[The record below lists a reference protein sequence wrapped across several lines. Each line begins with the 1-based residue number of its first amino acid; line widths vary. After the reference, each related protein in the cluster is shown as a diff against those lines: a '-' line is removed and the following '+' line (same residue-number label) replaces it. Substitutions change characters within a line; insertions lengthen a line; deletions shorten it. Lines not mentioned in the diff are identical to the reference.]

1 MERRRRRVGSGTP
14 ALDGVAARRGAF
26 PLPILLLA
34 LLGAAIALLPALRSA
49 LASPSDRADGYAD
62 IVSAA
67 IQRNWLFVVPGE
79 GDTGDVDGRVER
91 ARGGDVPPEFDRFI
105 AVSFLREDM
114 TTLDPAI
121 WRYDGS
127 SLGIDPRAHLVGGA
141 YEGVGGWR
149 GSLLFSDTQVE
160 QQLLDDRNTT
170 AAWLVANPRPGAG
183 GRVRQINLMR
193 AGPAP
198 REAEAQPA
206 AEADIA
212 TEVHFIAGSGA
223 GAVEVARIRRIGGH
237 ALLRVLRRD
246 RDQVRVRVGGVDATP
261 RGAYGWRVLESGD
274 TITFEGLGPTR
285 RFQFVQSESAISRS
299 RGDAR
304 RIREP
309 SLASLAQPVEGA
321 VGSGAQ
327 SLRTSIDSRIHGIA
341 QQALVDQ
348 AMSLYQADAEGTQG
362 ITSFRAAAVL
372 MDGLTGE
379 VAALP
384 SFPAAPEHLH
394 PSQRGSPTHR
404 KMLERNSNF
413 VRMVAG
419 STAKPPM
426 AMAIVNRFPAL
437 TDLRIRGASPFRVLF
452 GLDLGTPVPDQ
463 AGGDWDF
470 RSFLARSSN
479 KYAAS
484 LMLLGLSDADS
495 LRSNACGGQSNEPF
509 AIGNRTYTCR
519 PVMPFLE
526 NVRQGR
532 LGTVG
537 GWSSAPPGWAN
548 DLYTLFCINPNSPED
563 APPVPSEACLPQDAL
578 RQPIWRGALFERPRL
593 LAAASPD
600 REGFGLQLVDKL
612 YEDYVM
618 TILGGNRGRWTT
630 IGLAQAY
637 SRIVTG
643 RGTIA
648 RLTPAGDGGEEAQP
662 EQASIGI
669 NPQSQQRMLDGL
681 KAVVMEGTGRALL
694 SAGLPIGDE
703 LRLFAKTGTPNVS
716 FLGEDARAIL
726 QDFARANCGLRLA
739 ERVPRPG
746 AAARAEMV
754 VGNDPSVPI
763 ERAIA
768 ARPDCAERF
777 GPSVDRIAELIGQLN
792 RSQSLARVGVDG
804 EGRVLSIPPNIT
816 LTDGTGHLLVLMVGR
831 YRPGTP
837 DTQPCS
843 LRTIAINFQA
853 RTPQQRTPAMAYA
866 LSLLR
871 NDITRNWFL
880 GTPCGQGQA
889 QGA

>member
-1 MERRRRRVGSGTP
+1 MERRRRRLGSETLVGS
-14 ALDGVAARRGAF
+14 ALAARGRLS
-26 PLPILLLA
+26 LPTLLLV
-34 LLGAAIALLPALRSA
+34 LLGAAIALLPALRGAFAGS
-49 LASPSDRADGYAD
+49 SERADGYAE
-62 IVSAA
+62 IVAGA
-67 IQRNWLFVVPGE
+67 IQRNWLYVVPGE
-79 GDTGDVDGRVER
+79 GDIGDVDGRVER
-91 ARGGDVPPEFDRFI
+91 ARGSDVPPEFDRFI
-105 AVSFLREDM
+105 QVSYLREDM

-149 GSLLFSDTQVE
+149 GSLLFADSQVE

-170 AAWLVANPRPGAG
+170 AAWLVSNPRPGTAG
-183 GRVRQINLMR
+183 RSRQINLMR
-193 AGPAP
+193 AAPAP

-206 AEADIA
+206 ASADVA
-212 TEVHFIAGSGA
+212 TEVHFLAPVDGGS
-223 GAVEVARIRRIGGH
+223 VEIARIRRIGGH

-274 TITFEGLGPTR
+274 TITFEGAGPTR

-309 SLASLAQPVEGA
+309 SLASLAQPVEAA
-321 VGSGAQ
+321 VGSGSQ
-327 SLRTSIDSRIHGIA
+327 SLRTSIDSRLHGIA

-348 AMSLYQADAEGTQG
+348 AMSLYQPDAEGAQG

-379 VAALP
+379 VVALP
-384 SFPAAPEHLH
+384 SFPAATEHLH

-426 AMAIVNRFPAL
+426 AMAIVNRYPAL

-452 GLDLGTPVPDQ
+452 GIDLGTPVPDQ
-463 AGGDWDF
+463 EGGDWDF

-484 LMLLGLSDADS
+484 LMLLGLTDADS
-495 LRSNACGGQSNEPF
+495 LRSNECGGQSNEPF

-526 NVRQGR
+526 TVRQGR
-532 LGTVG
+532 LGAVG

-548 DLYTLFCINPNSPED
+548 DLYTLFCINPNRPED
-563 APPVPSEACLPQDAL
+563 APPVPSEACLPHDSL

-593 LAAASPD
+593 LGAASPD
-600 REGFGLQLVDKL
+600 REGFDLQIVDKL

-630 IGLAQAY
+630 LSLAQAY

-643 RGTIA
+643 RGITA
-648 RLTPAGDGGEEAQP
+648 RLTPAGDGGEDAQP

-669 NPQSQQRMLDGL
+669 NAQSQQRMLDGL

-694 SAGLPIGDE
+694 SAGLPMGDE

-726 QDFARANCGLRLA
+726 QDFARANCGLRLT

-746 AAARAEMV
+746 AAARAV
-754 VGNDPSVPI
+754 LVIGDDPSVPI

-777 GPSVDRIAELIGQLN
+777 GPNADRIAELIGQLN
-792 RSQSLARVGVDG
+792 RSQSLARVGVDNN
-804 EGRVLSIPPNIT
+804 GRVLSIPPNIT

-831 YRPGTP
+831 YRPGAR
-837 DTQPCS
+837 DSEPCS

-871 NDITRNWFL
+871 NDITRNWFI
-880 GTPCGQGQA
+880 GAPCNHGQA
-889 QGA
+889 G